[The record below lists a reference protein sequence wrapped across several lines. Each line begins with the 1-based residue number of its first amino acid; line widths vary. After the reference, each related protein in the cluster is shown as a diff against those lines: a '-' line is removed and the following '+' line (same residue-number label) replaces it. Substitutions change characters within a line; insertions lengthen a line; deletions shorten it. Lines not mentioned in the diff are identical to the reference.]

1 MRVLWKLNFLHTA
14 MDGFNSPMEVPM
26 MDNGSETGRMDLAA
40 IFGRIAPSTRAN
52 GGMTSRMEWVKKY
65 GVMDLALKA
74 LSGWERRLALQRSS
88 GQEAA
93 MKEKLVAASFMDKVP
108 WFGLTDTYILAY
120 GCWVR

>member
-74 LSGWERRLALQRSS
+74 LSGWERRLALQRHMMHLLH
-88 GQEAA
+88 GATCPN
-93 MKEKLVAASFMDKVP
+93 LVESAVCCA
-108 WFGLTDTYILAY
+108 
-120 GCWVR
+120 